1 MTDFSDQFILVT
13 GSTRGIG
20 YAIAER
26 LLDRGATVGIHGRS
40 AEHVADAAG
49 KLQPHGERVIA
60 IDADFSDPCGGADAV
75 ARFLEEAGRID
86 GLVNNAGAG
95 KARAFRAMTMEAWEE
110 TMRVNLGAAMTASR
124 EAYVAMRK
132 QGTGSIVNIAS
143 IAGHRAAGWM
153 GADYGASKAGLVSM
167 TRSLALEAGR
177 FGIRVNAVSPGFVE
191 TDMSSI
197 IPDDMREKLT
207 IPLGRFGSPDDV
219 AGPVVFLL
227 SADATYITGEILH
240 VNGGLL

>member
-1 MTDFSDQFILVT
+1 MTDFSDQCILVT

-95 KARAFRAMTMEAWEE
+95 KARAFRAMIMP
-110 TMRVNLGAAMTASR
+110 
-124 EAYVAMRK
+124 
-132 QGTGSIVNIAS
+132 
-143 IAGHRAAGWM
+143 
-153 GADYGASKAGLVSM
+153 
-167 TRSLALEAGR
+167 
-177 FGIRVNAVSPGFVE
+177 F
-191 TDMSSI
+191 
-197 IPDDMREKLT
+197 
-207 IPLGRFGSPDDV
+207 
-219 AGPVVFLL
+219 
-227 SADATYITGEILH
+227 
-240 VNGGLL
+240 